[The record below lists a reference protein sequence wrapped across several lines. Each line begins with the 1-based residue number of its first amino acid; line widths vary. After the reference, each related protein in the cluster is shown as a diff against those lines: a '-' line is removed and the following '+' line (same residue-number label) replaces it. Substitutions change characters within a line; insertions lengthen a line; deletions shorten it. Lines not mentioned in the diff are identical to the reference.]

1 MQTAAACVD
10 SARWLDFTRTCRQP
24 GSTKIPFDGDAEV
37 VQFLGRK
44 QPLHAFK
51 EFSLLSA
58 DVAGEQGGKRGQAA
72 AIHGPAGRA
81 VDGGTQ
87 FHVLSAKL
95 AYERPQ
101 IRE

>member
-1 MQTAAACVD
+1 MQTAAARVD

-24 GSTKIPFDGDAEV
+24 GSTKIPFDGDAEI
-37 VQFLGRK
+37 VQFFGRK
-44 QPLHAFK
+44 QLLHAFK
-51 EFSLLSA
+51 EFPFFPP
-58 DVAGEQGGKRGQAA
+58 DVTGEQGGKRGQTA

-95 AYERPQ
+95 AYER
-101 IRE
+101 